1 MAAVW
6 DSALAPVDKLA
17 MLALAD
23 WADDAGGSIYP
34 AMSTAAKK
42 ASLGLRTLQ
51 RVVQR
56 QLATGVLVQEAPA
69 VHHRPARYRIDLDA
83 LRGAAPTPV
92 SVTPVALTPVADD
105 VIPPVR
111 GAAQARRGAA
121 LTPNPSVSVSK
132 KQPSGKKETARAT
145 RLPDL
150 FPLTD
155 DLRGYAER
163 KGCRDPARCHEAFTN
178 HYRGNGKTQR
188 DWVATWRTWVL
199 GAHGGPAW
207 KACGCA
213 PPLRAVGKQS
223 VRDMARDIAA
233 EWAAEEVG

>member
-6 DSALAPVDKLA
+6 ESALAPVDKLA

-23 WADDAGGSIYP
+23 WADDDGGSIYP

-56 QLATGVLVQEAPA
+56 QLGNGVLVREAPA
-69 VHHRPARYRIDLDA
+69 VHHRPARYRIDLDV

-92 SVTPVALTPVADD
+92 SLTPVAPTPVADD

-132 KQPSGKKETARAT
+132 KQPSGEKTARKT

-150 FPLTD
+150 FPLTA
-155 DLRGYAER
+155 DLHAYCV
-163 KGCRDPARCHEAFTN
+163 KSGCRDPARVHERFTL
-178 HYRGNGKTQR
+178 HYRGNGKTQL
-188 DWVATWRTWVL
+188 DWIATFQGWVRE
-199 GAHGGPAW
+199 AHGGPAW
-207 KACGCA
+207 KACGCQPA
-213 PPLRAVGKQS
+213 AGGARTTMDAARSVADRWRREGK
-223 VRDMARDIAA
+223 IA
-233 EWAAEEVG
+233 